1 MYKKQGFFADS
12 SHGPKNMQEVCVSTV
27 AYKSGSHSEQTRILK
42 NVNVHRHFSYLVNG
56 HQLLQPL
63 IHSLYT
69 NVYISTL
76 KYLPLDHGHLR
87 RYSHS

>member
-1 MYKKQGFFADS
+1 MSKKNRFFS
-12 SHGPKNMQEVCVSTV
+12 RTLLMGPKTCRKFVCL